1 MLKSIQNIFKRKENE
16 SAVDSKKSEQELA
29 YASLLIE
36 VINSDNK
43 FDDRERDK
51 LLEILSNKLDIH
63 KEELDNFTELAQK
76 KSEDSTSLYEFTRE
90 INDQYEYEEKVSLI
104 TDLWGIAYSDGKL
117 DKYED
122 YVIRKIADRIYVSH
136 ADFIKSK
143 LKAME
148 RAIANQCSKLC
159 QLYWME
165 GLFHLPLGCNIAVV
179 IALVTEPV
187 DPGIQIFQKFQIFQ
201 KSRFEVNFLLQKQ
214 WFCDF
219 RNPDF
224 FVFLSK
230 TKKSGF

>member
-16 SAVDSKKSEQELA
+16 SVVDSKKSEQELT

-51 LLEILSNKLDIH
+51 LLEILSSKLDIQ

-104 TDLWGIAYSDGKL
+104 TDLWGIAYSDGQL

-122 YVIRKIADRIYVSH
+122 YVIRKIADLIYVSH
-136 ADFIKSK
+136 TDFIKSK
-143 LKAME
+143 LKVKN
-148 RAIANQCSKLC
+148 AIYL
-159 QLYWME
+159 
-165 GLFHLPLGCNIAVV
+165 
-179 IALVTEPV
+179 
-187 DPGIQIFQKFQIFQ
+187 
-201 KSRFEVNFLLQKQ
+201 
-214 WFCDF
+214 
-219 RNPDF
+219 
-224 FVFLSK
+224 
-230 TKKSGF
+230 

>member
-16 SAVDSKKSEQELA
+16 SVVDSKKSEQELT

-51 LLEILSNKLDIH
+51 LLEILSSKLDIQ

-122 YVIRKIADRIYVSH
+122 YVIRKIADLIYVSH
-136 ADFIKSK
+136 TDFIKSK
-143 LKAME
+143 LKVKN
-148 RAIANQCSKLC
+148 AIYL
-159 QLYWME
+159 
-165 GLFHLPLGCNIAVV
+165 
-179 IALVTEPV
+179 
-187 DPGIQIFQKFQIFQ
+187 
-201 KSRFEVNFLLQKQ
+201 
-214 WFCDF
+214 
-219 RNPDF
+219 
-224 FVFLSK
+224 
-230 TKKSGF
+230 

>member
-16 SAVDSKKSEQELA
+16 SAVDSKKSELELT

-51 LLEILSNKLDIH
+51 LLEILSSKLGIN

-76 KSEDSTSLYEFTRE
+76 QSEDSTSLYEFTRE

-122 YVIRKIADRIYVSH
+122 YVIRKIADLIYVSH

-143 LKAME
+143 LKVKN
-148 RAIANQCSKLC
+148 AI
-159 QLYWME
+159 
-165 GLFHLPLGCNIAVV
+165 
-179 IALVTEPV
+179 
-187 DPGIQIFQKFQIFQ
+187 
-201 KSRFEVNFLLQKQ
+201 
-214 WFCDF
+214 
-219 RNPDF
+219 NP
-224 FVFLSK
+224 
-230 TKKSGF
+230 

>member
-1 MLKSIQNIFKRKENE
+1 MIKSIQNIFKRKENE
-16 SAVDSKKSEQELA
+16 SAVDSKKSEQELT

-51 LLEILSNKLDIH
+51 LLEILSSKLDIQ

-122 YVIRKIADRIYVSH
+122 YVIRKIANLIYVSH
-136 ADFIKSK
+136 TDFIKSK
-143 LKAME
+143 LKVKN
-148 RAIANQCSKLC
+148 AIYL
-159 QLYWME
+159 
-165 GLFHLPLGCNIAVV
+165 
-179 IALVTEPV
+179 
-187 DPGIQIFQKFQIFQ
+187 
-201 KSRFEVNFLLQKQ
+201 
-214 WFCDF
+214 
-219 RNPDF
+219 
-224 FVFLSK
+224 
-230 TKKSGF
+230 

>member
-104 TDLWGIAYSDGKL
+104 SDLWGIAYSDGKL

-122 YVIRKIADRIYVSH
+122 YVIRKIADLIYVSH

-143 LKAME
+143 LKVKNT
-148 RAIANQCSKLC
+148 INL
-159 QLYWME
+159 
-165 GLFHLPLGCNIAVV
+165 
-179 IALVTEPV
+179 
-187 DPGIQIFQKFQIFQ
+187 
-201 KSRFEVNFLLQKQ
+201 
-214 WFCDF
+214 
-219 RNPDF
+219 
-224 FVFLSK
+224 
-230 TKKSGF
+230 

>member
-51 LLEILSNKLDIH
+51 LLEILSSKLDIQ

-122 YVIRKIADRIYVSH
+122 YVIRKIADLIYVSH

-143 LKAME
+143 LKVKN
-148 RAIANQCSKLC
+148 AINL
-159 QLYWME
+159 
-165 GLFHLPLGCNIAVV
+165 
-179 IALVTEPV
+179 
-187 DPGIQIFQKFQIFQ
+187 
-201 KSRFEVNFLLQKQ
+201 
-214 WFCDF
+214 
-219 RNPDF
+219 
-224 FVFLSK
+224 
-230 TKKSGF
+230 

>member
-16 SAVDSKKSEQELA
+16 TATDSKKNEQELT

-36 VINSDNK
+36 VINSDNN

-51 LLEILSNKLDIH
+51 LLEILSSKLGIN

-76 KSEDSTSLYEFTRE
+76 KSEDSTSRYEFPRE

-122 YVIRKIADRIYVSH
+122 YVIRKIADLIYVSH

-143 LKAME
+143 LKVKN
-148 RAIANQCSKLC
+148 AI
-159 QLYWME
+159 
-165 GLFHLPLGCNIAVV
+165 
-179 IALVTEPV
+179 
-187 DPGIQIFQKFQIFQ
+187 
-201 KSRFEVNFLLQKQ
+201 
-214 WFCDF
+214 
-219 RNPDF
+219 NP
-224 FVFLSK
+224 
-230 TKKSGF
+230 

>member
-16 SAVDSKKSEQELA
+16 SVVDSKKSEQELT

-51 LLEILSNKLDIH
+51 LLEILSSKLDIQ

-76 KSEDSTSLYEFTRE
+76 KTEDSTSLYEFTRE

-122 YVIRKIADRIYVSH
+122 YVIRKIADLIYVSH
-136 ADFIKSK
+136 TDFIKSK
-143 LKAME
+143 LKAKN
-148 RAIANQCSKLC
+148 AINL
-159 QLYWME
+159 
-165 GLFHLPLGCNIAVV
+165 
-179 IALVTEPV
+179 
-187 DPGIQIFQKFQIFQ
+187 
-201 KSRFEVNFLLQKQ
+201 
-214 WFCDF
+214 
-219 RNPDF
+219 
-224 FVFLSK
+224 
-230 TKKSGF
+230 

>member
-43 FDDRERDK
+43 FDDRERGK

-76 KSEDSTSLYEFTRE
+76 KTEDSTSLYEFTRE

-122 YVIRKIADRIYVSH
+122 YVIRKIADLIYVSH

-143 LKAME
+143 LKVKNT
-148 RAIANQCSKLC
+148 INL
-159 QLYWME
+159 
-165 GLFHLPLGCNIAVV
+165 
-179 IALVTEPV
+179 
-187 DPGIQIFQKFQIFQ
+187 
-201 KSRFEVNFLLQKQ
+201 
-214 WFCDF
+214 
-219 RNPDF
+219 
-224 FVFLSK
+224 
-230 TKKSGF
+230 

>member
-16 SAVDSKKSEQELA
+16 SAVDSKKSELELT

-51 LLEILSNKLDIH
+51 LLEILSSKLDIH

-76 KSEDSTSLYEFTRE
+76 QSEDSTSLYEFTRE

-122 YVIRKIADRIYVSH
+122 YVIRKIADLIYVSH

-143 LKAME
+143 LKVKN
-148 RAIANQCSKLC
+148 AI
-159 QLYWME
+159 
-165 GLFHLPLGCNIAVV
+165 
-179 IALVTEPV
+179 
-187 DPGIQIFQKFQIFQ
+187 
-201 KSRFEVNFLLQKQ
+201 
-214 WFCDF
+214 
-219 RNPDF
+219 NP
-224 FVFLSK
+224 
-230 TKKSGF
+230 

>member
-16 SAVDSKKSEQELA
+16 SVVDSKKSEQELT

-51 LLEILSNKLDIH
+51 LLEILSSKLDIH

-76 KSEDSTSLYEFTRE
+76 KTEDSTSLYEFTRE

-122 YVIRKIADRIYVSH
+122 YVIRKIADLIYVSH

-143 LKAME
+143 LKVKN
-148 RAIANQCSKLC
+148 AINL
-159 QLYWME
+159 
-165 GLFHLPLGCNIAVV
+165 
-179 IALVTEPV
+179 
-187 DPGIQIFQKFQIFQ
+187 
-201 KSRFEVNFLLQKQ
+201 
-214 WFCDF
+214 
-219 RNPDF
+219 
-224 FVFLSK
+224 
-230 TKKSGF
+230 

>member
-43 FDDRERDK
+43 FDDRERGK

-76 KSEDSTSLYEFTRE
+76 KTEDSTSLYEFTRE

-122 YVIRKIADRIYVSH
+122 YVIRKIADLIYVSH

-143 LKAME
+143 LKVKN
-148 RAIANQCSKLC
+148 AI
-159 QLYWME
+159 
-165 GLFHLPLGCNIAVV
+165 
-179 IALVTEPV
+179 
-187 DPGIQIFQKFQIFQ
+187 
-201 KSRFEVNFLLQKQ
+201 
-214 WFCDF
+214 
-219 RNPDF
+219 NP
-224 FVFLSK
+224 
-230 TKKSGF
+230 

>member
-1 MLKSIQNIFKRKENE
+1 MIKSIQNIFKRKENE

-122 YVIRKIADRIYVSH
+122 YVIRKIADLIYVSH

-143 LKAME
+143 LKVKNT
-148 RAIANQCSKLC
+148 INL
-159 QLYWME
+159 
-165 GLFHLPLGCNIAVV
+165 
-179 IALVTEPV
+179 
-187 DPGIQIFQKFQIFQ
+187 
-201 KSRFEVNFLLQKQ
+201 
-214 WFCDF
+214 
-219 RNPDF
+219 
-224 FVFLSK
+224 
-230 TKKSGF
+230 

>member
-122 YVIRKIADRIYVSH
+122 YVIRKIADLIYVSH

-143 LKAME
+143 IKVKN
-148 RAIANQCSKLC
+148 AIS
-159 QLYWME
+159 
-165 GLFHLPLGCNIAVV
+165 P
-179 IALVTEPV
+179 
-187 DPGIQIFQKFQIFQ
+187 
-201 KSRFEVNFLLQKQ
+201 
-214 WFCDF
+214 
-219 RNPDF
+219 
-224 FVFLSK
+224 
-230 TKKSGF
+230 

>member
-16 SAVDSKKSEQELA
+16 SVVDSKKSEQELT

-51 LLEILSNKLDIH
+51 LLEILSSKLDIH

-104 TDLWGIAYSDGKL
+104 NDLWGIAYSDGKL

-122 YVIRKIADRIYVSH
+122 YVIRKIADLIYVSH
-136 ADFIKSK
+136 TDFIKSK
-143 LKAME
+143 LKVKN
-148 RAIANQCSKLC
+148 AIYL
-159 QLYWME
+159 
-165 GLFHLPLGCNIAVV
+165 
-179 IALVTEPV
+179 
-187 DPGIQIFQKFQIFQ
+187 
-201 KSRFEVNFLLQKQ
+201 
-214 WFCDF
+214 
-219 RNPDF
+219 
-224 FVFLSK
+224 
-230 TKKSGF
+230 

>member
-36 VINSDNK
+36 VINSDNE

-122 YVIRKIADRIYVSH
+122 YVIRKIADLIYVSH

-143 LKAME
+143 LKVKNT
-148 RAIANQCSKLC
+148 INL
-159 QLYWME
+159 
-165 GLFHLPLGCNIAVV
+165 
-179 IALVTEPV
+179 
-187 DPGIQIFQKFQIFQ
+187 
-201 KSRFEVNFLLQKQ
+201 
-214 WFCDF
+214 
-219 RNPDF
+219 
-224 FVFLSK
+224 
-230 TKKSGF
+230 

>member
-1 MLKSIQNIFKRKENE
+1 MLKSIQNIFKRKQNE

-43 FDDRERDK
+43 FDDRERGK

-122 YVIRKIADRIYVSH
+122 YVIRKIADLIYVSH

-143 LKAME
+143 LKVKNT
-148 RAIANQCSKLC
+148 INL
-159 QLYWME
+159 
-165 GLFHLPLGCNIAVV
+165 
-179 IALVTEPV
+179 
-187 DPGIQIFQKFQIFQ
+187 
-201 KSRFEVNFLLQKQ
+201 
-214 WFCDF
+214 
-219 RNPDF
+219 
-224 FVFLSK
+224 
-230 TKKSGF
+230 

>member
-51 LLEILSNKLDIH
+51 LLEILSSKLDIH

-122 YVIRKIADRIYVSH
+122 YVIRKIADLIYVSH

-143 LKAME
+143 LKVKN
-148 RAIANQCSKLC
+148 AI
-159 QLYWME
+159 
-165 GLFHLPLGCNIAVV
+165 
-179 IALVTEPV
+179 
-187 DPGIQIFQKFQIFQ
+187 
-201 KSRFEVNFLLQKQ
+201 
-214 WFCDF
+214 
-219 RNPDF
+219 NP
-224 FVFLSK
+224 
-230 TKKSGF
+230 

>member
-51 LLEILSNKLDIH
+51 LLEILSSKLDIH

-90 INDQYEYEEKVSLI
+90 ITDQYEYEEKVSLI

-122 YVIRKIADRIYVSH
+122 YVIRKIADLIYVSH

-143 LKAME
+143 LKVKNT
-148 RAIANQCSKLC
+148 INL
-159 QLYWME
+159 
-165 GLFHLPLGCNIAVV
+165 
-179 IALVTEPV
+179 
-187 DPGIQIFQKFQIFQ
+187 
-201 KSRFEVNFLLQKQ
+201 
-214 WFCDF
+214 
-219 RNPDF
+219 
-224 FVFLSK
+224 
-230 TKKSGF
+230 

>member
-36 VINSDNK
+36 VINSDNN

-122 YVIRKIADRIYVSH
+122 YVIRKIADLIYVSH

-143 LKAME
+143 LKVKNT
-148 RAIANQCSKLC
+148 INL
-159 QLYWME
+159 
-165 GLFHLPLGCNIAVV
+165 
-179 IALVTEPV
+179 
-187 DPGIQIFQKFQIFQ
+187 
-201 KSRFEVNFLLQKQ
+201 
-214 WFCDF
+214 
-219 RNPDF
+219 
-224 FVFLSK
+224 
-230 TKKSGF
+230 

>member
-16 SAVDSKKSEQELA
+16 PAVDSKKSEQELA

-51 LLEILSNKLDIH
+51 LLEILSSKLDIH

-104 TDLWGIAYSDGKL
+104 TDLWGIAYSDGEL

-122 YVIRKIADRIYVSH
+122 YVIRKIADLIYVRH

-143 LKAME
+143 LRVK
-148 RAIANQCSKLC
+148 N
-159 QLYWME
+159 
-165 GLFHLPLGCNIAVV
+165 V
-179 IALVTEPV
+179 ISP
-187 DPGIQIFQKFQIFQ
+187 
-201 KSRFEVNFLLQKQ
+201 
-214 WFCDF
+214 
-219 RNPDF
+219 
-224 FVFLSK
+224 
-230 TKKSGF
+230 

>member
-51 LLEILSNKLDIH
+51 LLEILSSKLDIQ

-122 YVIRKIADRIYVSH
+122 YVIRKIADLIYVSH

-143 LKAME
+143 LKVKNT
-148 RAIANQCSKLC
+148 INL
-159 QLYWME
+159 
-165 GLFHLPLGCNIAVV
+165 
-179 IALVTEPV
+179 
-187 DPGIQIFQKFQIFQ
+187 
-201 KSRFEVNFLLQKQ
+201 
-214 WFCDF
+214 
-219 RNPDF
+219 
-224 FVFLSK
+224 
-230 TKKSGF
+230 

>member
-1 MLKSIQNIFKRKENE
+1 MIKSIQNIFKRKENE

-122 YVIRKIADRIYVSH
+122 YVIRKIADLIYVSH

-143 LKAME
+143 LKVKNAT
-148 RAIANQCSKLC
+148 NL
-159 QLYWME
+159 
-165 GLFHLPLGCNIAVV
+165 
-179 IALVTEPV
+179 
-187 DPGIQIFQKFQIFQ
+187 
-201 KSRFEVNFLLQKQ
+201 
-214 WFCDF
+214 
-219 RNPDF
+219 
-224 FVFLSK
+224 
-230 TKKSGF
+230 

>member
-16 SAVDSKKSEQELA
+16 SPVDSKKSEQELT

-51 LLEILSNKLDIH
+51 LLEILSSKLDIP

-122 YVIRKIADRIYVSH
+122 YVIRKIADLIYVSH

-143 LKAME
+143 LKVKN
-148 RAIANQCSKLC
+148 AI
-159 QLYWME
+159 
-165 GLFHLPLGCNIAVV
+165 
-179 IALVTEPV
+179 
-187 DPGIQIFQKFQIFQ
+187 
-201 KSRFEVNFLLQKQ
+201 
-214 WFCDF
+214 
-219 RNPDF
+219 NP
-224 FVFLSK
+224 
-230 TKKSGF
+230 

>member
-16 SAVDSKKSEQELA
+16 SVVDSKKSEQELT

-51 LLEILSNKLDIH
+51 LLEILSSKLDIQ

-76 KSEDSTSLYEFTRE
+76 KTEDSTSLYEFTRE

-122 YVIRKIADRIYVSH
+122 YVIRKIADLIYVSH

-143 LKAME
+143 LKVKN
-148 RAIANQCSKLC
+148 AIYL
-159 QLYWME
+159 
-165 GLFHLPLGCNIAVV
+165 
-179 IALVTEPV
+179 
-187 DPGIQIFQKFQIFQ
+187 
-201 KSRFEVNFLLQKQ
+201 
-214 WFCDF
+214 
-219 RNPDF
+219 
-224 FVFLSK
+224 
-230 TKKSGF
+230 

>member
-1 MLKSIQNIFKRKENE
+1 MIKSIQNIFKRKENE

-122 YVIRKIADRIYVSH
+122 YVIRKIADLIYVSH

-143 LKAME
+143 LKVKN
-148 RAIANQCSKLC
+148 AINL
-159 QLYWME
+159 
-165 GLFHLPLGCNIAVV
+165 
-179 IALVTEPV
+179 
-187 DPGIQIFQKFQIFQ
+187 
-201 KSRFEVNFLLQKQ
+201 
-214 WFCDF
+214 
-219 RNPDF
+219 
-224 FVFLSK
+224 
-230 TKKSGF
+230 

>member
-43 FDDRERDK
+43 FDDRERGK

-122 YVIRKIADRIYVSH
+122 YVIRKIADLIYVSH

-143 LKAME
+143 LKVKNT
-148 RAIANQCSKLC
+148 INL
-159 QLYWME
+159 
-165 GLFHLPLGCNIAVV
+165 
-179 IALVTEPV
+179 
-187 DPGIQIFQKFQIFQ
+187 
-201 KSRFEVNFLLQKQ
+201 
-214 WFCDF
+214 
-219 RNPDF
+219 
-224 FVFLSK
+224 
-230 TKKSGF
+230 

>member
-51 LLEILSNKLDIH
+51 LLEILSSKLDIH

-76 KSEDSTSLYEFTRE
+76 QSEDSTSLYEFTRE

-122 YVIRKIADRIYVSH
+122 YVIRKIADLIYVSH

-143 LKAME
+143 LKVKNT
-148 RAIANQCSKLC
+148 I
-159 QLYWME
+159 
-165 GLFHLPLGCNIAVV
+165 
-179 IALVTEPV
+179 
-187 DPGIQIFQKFQIFQ
+187 
-201 KSRFEVNFLLQKQ
+201 
-214 WFCDF
+214 
-219 RNPDF
+219 NP
-224 FVFLSK
+224 
-230 TKKSGF
+230 

>member
-122 YVIRKIADRIYVSH
+122 YVIRKIADLIYVSH

-143 LKAME
+143 LKVKN
-148 RAIANQCSKLC
+148 AIN
-159 QLYWME
+159 
-165 GLFHLPLGCNIAVV
+165 V
-179 IALVTEPV
+179 
-187 DPGIQIFQKFQIFQ
+187 
-201 KSRFEVNFLLQKQ
+201 
-214 WFCDF
+214 
-219 RNPDF
+219 
-224 FVFLSK
+224 
-230 TKKSGF
+230 

>member
-122 YVIRKIADRIYVSH
+122 YVIRKIADLIYVRH

-143 LKAME
+143 LRVK
-148 RAIANQCSKLC
+148 N
-159 QLYWME
+159 
-165 GLFHLPLGCNIAVV
+165 V
-179 IALVTEPV
+179 ISP
-187 DPGIQIFQKFQIFQ
+187 
-201 KSRFEVNFLLQKQ
+201 
-214 WFCDF
+214 
-219 RNPDF
+219 
-224 FVFLSK
+224 
-230 TKKSGF
+230 

>member
-16 SAVDSKKSEQELA
+16 SVVDSKKSEQELT

-51 LLEILSNKLDIH
+51 LLEILSSKLDIQ

-122 YVIRKIADRIYVSH
+122 YVIRKIADLIYVSH
-136 ADFIKSK
+136 TDFIKSK
-143 LKAME
+143 LKVKNT
-148 RAIANQCSKLC
+148 INL
-159 QLYWME
+159 
-165 GLFHLPLGCNIAVV
+165 
-179 IALVTEPV
+179 
-187 DPGIQIFQKFQIFQ
+187 
-201 KSRFEVNFLLQKQ
+201 
-214 WFCDF
+214 
-219 RNPDF
+219 
-224 FVFLSK
+224 
-230 TKKSGF
+230 

>member
-1 MLKSIQNIFKRKENE
+1 MLKSIQNIFKRKEND
-16 SAVDSKKSEQELA
+16 SAVDSKKSELELT

-51 LLEILSNKLDIH
+51 LLEILSSKLDIH

-122 YVIRKIADRIYVSH
+122 YVIRKIADLIYVSH

-143 LKAME
+143 HKVKN
-148 RAIANQCSKLC
+148 AI
-159 QLYWME
+159 
-165 GLFHLPLGCNIAVV
+165 
-179 IALVTEPV
+179 
-187 DPGIQIFQKFQIFQ
+187 
-201 KSRFEVNFLLQKQ
+201 
-214 WFCDF
+214 
-219 RNPDF
+219 NP
-224 FVFLSK
+224 
-230 TKKSGF
+230 

>member
-16 SAVDSKKSEQELA
+16 SPVDSKKSEQELT

-51 LLEILSNKLDIH
+51 LLEILSSKLDIH

-122 YVIRKIADRIYVSH
+122 YVIRKIADLIYVSH

-143 LKAME
+143 LKVKN
-148 RAIANQCSKLC
+148 AINL
-159 QLYWME
+159 
-165 GLFHLPLGCNIAVV
+165 
-179 IALVTEPV
+179 
-187 DPGIQIFQKFQIFQ
+187 
-201 KSRFEVNFLLQKQ
+201 
-214 WFCDF
+214 
-219 RNPDF
+219 
-224 FVFLSK
+224 
-230 TKKSGF
+230 